1 MSLLI
6 QSLIF
11 IFFSIKGFLILLCI
25 FGLLNFF
32 PLPYTACLG
41 VFVLIDLIF
50 FLTFCSNLSISFID
64 VIISLK
70 NSSSICLFTSLS
82 FNSLP
87 FNSINYFSNSKG
99 LFFTFKSCFF
109 CIYFISIFLFL
120 LFRFRSVLIYQQEK
134 LEFFKNKYQVISNI
148 FK

>member
-1 MSLLI
+1 MSLII

-11 IFFSIKGFLILLCI
+11 FFFFSIKGFLILFYI
-25 FGLLNFF
+25 FGFLNFF
-32 PLPYTACLG
+32 PLPYTAFLG
-41 VFVLIDLIF
+41 VFVLIDLIS

-64 VIISLK
+64 AIISFK

-82 FNSLP
+82 FNSLH

-120 LFRFRSVLIYQQEK
+120 LFRFRSVLIY
-134 LEFFKNKYQVISNI
+134 
-148 FK
+148 